1 MHNKNLINFDLSSV
15 DNHINKP
22 YDIRVTASI
31 SSIKITGEGP
41 LVRIYGSG
49 FSQDI
54 TDVSVK
60 FGELPC

>member
-1 MHNKNLINFDLSSV
+1 MSNQNLINYDLSSEEDHV
-15 DNHINKP
+15 NKP
-22 YDIRVTASI
+22 YDMRVTASI
-31 SSIKITGEGP
+31 SSIDVQGNGP
-41 LVRIYGSG
+41 LVRIYGTG